1 METDVNQF
9 SNLCL
14 LLVILSNFFTLG
26 SARLGA
32 CIRAVALQGAL
43 LALLPLLAHG
53 VSGHTLVLATGALL
67 LKGIFIPWL
76 LLRAIREVRIR
87 REVEPLI
94 GFVPTLILGALF
106 TAGAF
111 LFADSLP
118 LVAEHHEGLFIPASL
133 ATLFAGFLL
142 LMSRRKAITQ
152 VLGYLILENGIF
164 VFGTL
169 LSEAMP
175 LMVEAGVL
183 LDLLVGVFVMGI
195 VINQINREFSTL
207 NTERLSALKE

>member
-1 METDVNQF
+1 MAN
-9 SNLCL
+9 L
-14 LLVILSNFFTLG
+14 LLLAVILINFFTLG
-26 SARLGA
+26 SARLVA

-43 LALLPLLAHG
+43 LALLPLATHG
-53 VSGHTLVLATGALL
+53 FTGHALLLGAGALL

-87 REVEPLI
+87 REVEPFI
-94 GFVPTLILGALF
+94 GFVPTLILGALV

-111 LFADSLP
+111 IFADFLP
-118 LVAEHHEGLFIPASL
+118 LAPEHVAGLNVPTAL
-133 ATLFAGFLL
+133 ATMFSGFLL
-142 LMSRRKAITQ
+142 LITRRKAITQ

-164 VFGTL
+164 IFAVL
-169 LSEAMP
+169 LSAALP

-195 VINQINREFSTL
+195 VLNQISREFATL
-207 NTERLSALKE
+207 NTERLTALKE